1 MIPNSTT
8 IILTLS
14 LLIWLSPF
22 ISKLIRMPIP
32 PVEIILGSLFAYFG
46 FIYDNPYFDLVA
58 QTGFLYLMFL
68 AGMEVDLKQLINSPR
83 VIIHKSL
90 LFLFILSI
98 LAMISGWMFELNNI
112 IIISMPLISV
122 GLLATLSK
130 TYDKNESW
138 ITLAFTAGILGE
150 VLSITA
156 LTIFDA
162 ASKTGFNIH
171 LLIEVGYL
179 AGFIVS
185 VFILYKL
192 LKILF
197 WWFPELKHSLMPR
210 IDTANQDIRLAM
222 ALFFIFIAIMLS
234 LKLELALG
242 SFIAGMAISAFFH
255 HQKALEEKMSSLG
268 FGFLVPIFFIHV
280 GSSFDI
286 KSLLAE
292 GVVSGA
298 LTITVIMITIRI
310 IASFVLR
317 GIYKSQDALLTAFAL
332 SMPLTLLIAVATIGD
347 EAELIT
353 HLEYYQLVLASI
365 FEVLISMS
373 AIKIL
378 HRRYIAPSISQ

>member
-14 LLIWLSPF
+14 FLIWLSPF
-22 ISKLIRMPIP
+22 IAKIVRMPIP
-32 PVEIILGSLFAYFG
+32 STEIILGSLFAYAG

-68 AGMEVDLKQLINSPR
+68 AGMEVDLKQLLNSPKEI
-83 VIIHKSL
+83 VYKSL
-90 LFLFILSI
+90 LFLLMLS
-98 LAMISGWMFELNNI
+98 MISVIFGLIFDLNNI

-130 TYDKNESW
+130 TYNKNENW
-138 ITLAFTAGILGE
+138 ISLAFTAGILGE

-179 AGFIVS
+179 GGFIVS
-185 VFILYKL
+185 VFVLYKL
-192 LKILF
+192 LQILF
-197 WWFPELKHSLMPR
+197 WWFPELKQTLMPKLD
-210 IDTANQDIRLAM
+210 IANQDIRLAM

-234 LKLELALG
+234 LELELALG
-242 SFIAGMAISAFFH
+242 SFIAGMAISVFFH
-255 HQKALEEKMSSLG
+255 YQKVLEEKMSSLG

-280 GSSFDI
+280 GSSFDL

-292 GVVSGA
+292 GVVYGA
-298 LTITVIMITIRI
+298 LVITTLMILSRVL
-310 IASFVLR
+310 AAYVLR
-317 GIYKSQDALLTAFAL
+317 NIHKPIDALLVAFSL

-365 FEVLISMS
+365 FEVIISMG

-378 HRRYIAPSISQ
+378 RKY

>member
-14 LLIWLSPF
+14 FLIWLSPF
-22 ISKLIRMPIP
+22 IAKIVRMPIP
-32 PVEIILGSLFAYFG
+32 STEIILGSLFAYAG

-68 AGMEVDLKQLINSPR
+68 AGMEVDLKQLLNSPKEI
-83 VIIHKSL
+83 VYKSL
-90 LFLFILSI
+90 LFLLMLS
-98 LAMISGWMFELNNI
+98 MISVIFGLIFDLNNI

-122 GLLATLSK
+122 GLLATLNK
-130 TYDKNESW
+130 TYNKNEKW
-138 ITLAFTAGILGE
+138 ISLAFTAGILGE

-179 AGFIVS
+179 GGFIVS
-185 VFILYKL
+185 VFVLYKL
-192 LKILF
+192 LQILF
-197 WWFPELKHSLMPR
+197 WWFPELKQTLMPKLD
-210 IDTANQDIRLAM
+210 IANQDIRLAM

-234 LKLELALG
+234 LELELALG

-280 GSSFDI
+280 GSSFDL

-292 GVVSGA
+292 GVVYGA
-298 LTITVIMITIRI
+298 LVITTLMILSRVL
-310 IASFVLR
+310 AAYVLR
-317 GIYKSQDALLTAFAL
+317 NIHKPIDALLVAFSL

-365 FEVLISMS
+365 FEVIISMG
-373 AIKIL
+373 AIKII
-378 HRRYIAPSISQ
+378 HKH

>member
-1 MIPNSTT
+1 VIPNSTT

-22 ISKLIRMPIP
+22 ISKIVRMPIP

-46 FIYDNPYFDLVA
+46 FIDDNPYFDLVA

-68 AGMEVDLKQLINSPR
+68 AGMEVDLKQLTNSPK
-83 VIIHKSL
+83 IIINKSL
-90 LFLFILSI
+90 LFLLILSI
-98 LAMISGWMFELNNI
+98 SSAIFGWIFELNTI
-112 IIISMPLISV
+112 ITISMPLISV

-130 TYDKNESW
+130 TYDKNENW
-138 ITLAFTAGILGE
+138 LTLAFTAGILGE

-179 AGFIVS
+179 AGFIIS
-185 VFILYKL
+185 VFVLYKL
-192 LKILF
+192 LHILF
-197 WWFPELKHSLMPR
+197 WWFPEFKHTLMPR
-210 IDTANQDIRLAM
+210 IDTANQDIRLAI
-222 ALFFIFIAIMLS
+222 ALFFIFIAIMLY
-234 LKLELALG
+234 LGLELALG

-255 HQKALEEKMSSLG
+255 HQHSLEEKMSSLG

-286 KSLLAE
+286 NSLLAE

-298 LTITVIMITIRI
+298 LLITTLMIMSRI
-310 IASFVLR
+310 LGAFVLR
-317 GIYKSQDALLTAFAL
+317 NLYKTSDALLVAFSL

-347 EAELIT
+347 NAELIT

-373 AIKIL
+373 AIKFL
-378 HRRYIAPSISQ
+378 HKRIKS

>member
-22 ISKLIRMPIP
+22 ISKIVRMPIP

-46 FIYDNPYFDLVA
+46 FIDDNPYFDLVA

-68 AGMEVDLKQLINSPR
+68 AGMEVDLKQLTNSPK
-83 VIIHKSL
+83 IIINKSL
-90 LFLFILSI
+90 LFLLILSI
-98 LAMISGWMFELNNI
+98 SSAIFGWIFELNTI
-112 IIISMPLISV
+112 ITISMPLISV

-130 TYDKNESW
+130 TYDKNENW
-138 ITLAFTAGILGE
+138 LTLAFTAGILGE

-179 AGFIVS
+179 AGFIIS
-185 VFILYKL
+185 VFVLYKL
-192 LKILF
+192 LHILF
-197 WWFPELKHSLMPR
+197 WWFPEFKHTLMPR
-210 IDTANQDIRLAM
+210 IDTANQDIRLAI
-222 ALFFIFIAIMLS
+222 ALFFIFIAIMLY
-234 LKLELALG
+234 LGLELALG

-255 HQKALEEKMSSLG
+255 HQHSLEEKMSSLG

-286 KSLLAE
+286 NSLLAE

-298 LTITVIMITIRI
+298 LLITTLMIMSRI
-310 IASFVLR
+310 LGAFVLR
-317 GIYKSQDALLTAFAL
+317 NLYKTSDALLVAFSL

-347 EAELIT
+347 NAELIT

-373 AIKIL
+373 AIKFL
-378 HRRYIAPSISQ
+378 HKRIKS

>member
-1 MIPNSTT
+1 VIPNSTT

-14 LLIWLSPF
+14 FLIWLSPF
-22 ISKLIRMPIP
+22 IAKIVRMPIP
-32 PVEIILGSLFAYFG
+32 STEIILGSLFAYAG

-68 AGMEVDLKQLINSPR
+68 AGMEVDLKQLLNSPKEI
-83 VIIHKSL
+83 VYKSL
-90 LFLFILSI
+90 LFLLMLS
-98 LAMISGWMFELNNI
+98 MISVIFGLIFDLNNI

-130 TYDKNESW
+130 TYNKNENW
-138 ITLAFTAGILGE
+138 ISLAFTAGILGE

-179 AGFIVS
+179 GGFIVS
-185 VFILYKL
+185 VFVLYKL
-192 LKILF
+192 LQILF
-197 WWFPELKHSLMPR
+197 WWFPELKQTLMPKLD
-210 IDTANQDIRLAM
+210 IANQDIRLAM

-234 LKLELALG
+234 LELELALG
-242 SFIAGMAISAFFH
+242 SFIAGMAISVFFH
-255 HQKALEEKMSSLG
+255 YQKVLEEKMSSLG

-280 GSSFDI
+280 GSSFDL

-292 GVVSGA
+292 GVVYGA
-298 LTITVIMITIRI
+298 LVITTLMILSRVL
-310 IASFVLR
+310 AAYVLR
-317 GIYKSQDALLTAFAL
+317 NIHKPIDALLVAFSL

-365 FEVLISMS
+365 FEVIISMG

-378 HRRYIAPSISQ
+378 RKY

>member
-22 ISKLIRMPIP
+22 IAKLIRLPIA

-46 FIYDNPYFDLVA
+46 FIDDNPYFDLVA

-68 AGMEVDLKQLINSPR
+68 AGMEVDFKQLLNSSKMM
-83 VIIHKSL
+83 IKKAILFLIFLSL
-90 LFLFILSI
+90 LSVLAGWLFD
-98 LAMISGWMFELNNI
+98 LNNI

-130 TYDKNESW
+130 TYDKNEKW
-138 ITLAFTAGILGE
+138 ISLAFTVGVLGE
-150 VLSITA
+150 VASVTA
-156 LTIFDA
+156 LTVFDA
-162 ASKTGFNIH
+162 ATKTGFNLH
-171 LLIEVGYL
+171 LLIEIGYL
-179 AGFIVS
+179 AGFILS
-185 VFILYKL
+185 VFMLYKI

-197 WWFPELKHSLMPR
+197 WWFPEFKHTLIPR
-210 IDTANQDIRLAM
+210 FDTANQDIRLAM

-234 LKLELALG
+234 LGLELALG
-242 SFIAGMAISAFFH
+242 SFIAGMAIAIFFH
-255 HQKALEEKMSSLG
+255 HQHSLEEKMSSLG

-280 GSSFDI
+280 GSSFDLH
-286 KSLLAE
+286 SLLAE

-298 LTITVIMITIRI
+298 LTITIIMITIRI
-310 IASFVLR
+310 ISAFVLR
-317 GIYKSQDALLTAFAL
+317 GIYTHKDALLTAFAL

-347 EAELIT
+347 DAELIT

-365 FEVLISMS
+365 IEVIVSMVV
-373 AIKIL
+373 IKL
-378 HRRYIAPSISQ
+378 LTKLD

>member
-112 IIISMPLISV
+112 IIISMPLISI
-122 GLLATLSK
+122 GLLATLNK
-130 TYDKNESW
+130 TYNKDTKW
-138 ITLAFTAGILGE
+138 LKLAFTTGILGE
-150 VLSITA
+150 VASITA

-162 ASKTGFNIH
+162 ASKTGFNLH
-171 LLIEVGYL
+171 LLLEVSYL
-179 AGFIVS
+179 LGFIIG

-192 LKILF
+192 LKLLF
-197 WWFPELKHSLMPR
+197 WWFPELKNTLIPK

-242 SFIAGMAISAFFH
+242 SFIAGMSISAFFH
-255 HQKALEEKMSSLG
+255 HQKDLEEKMSSLG

-298 LTITVIMITIRI
+298 LTITAIMIVIRI
-310 IASFVLR
+310 ISAFVLR
-317 GIYKSQDALLTAFAL
+317 SIYTPKDALLTAFAL

-365 FEVLISMS
+365 FEVLIAMPM
-373 AIKIL
+373 IKLI
-378 HRRYIAPSISQ
+378 HHKIITKSS

>member
-1 MIPNSTT
+1 VIPNSTT

-22 ISKLIRMPIP
+22 ISKITRMPIP
-32 PVEIILGSLFAYFG
+32 PTEIILGSLFAYAG

-68 AGMEVDLKQLINSPR
+68 AGMEVDLKQLLNSPKE
-83 VIIHKSL
+83 IIRKSL
-90 LFLFILSI
+90 LFLLLLS
-98 LAMISGWMFELNNI
+98 MISAIFGVVFDLNNI

-130 TYDKNESW
+130 TYDKNENW
-138 ITLAFTAGILGE
+138 ISLAFTAGILGE

-162 ASKTGFNIH
+162 ASKTGFNVH

-185 VFILYKL
+185 VFVLYKL
-192 LKILF
+192 LQILF
-197 WWFPELKHSLMPR
+197 WWFPELKQTLIPKLD
-210 IDTANQDIRLAM
+210 IANQDIRLAM

-234 LKLELALG
+234 LELELALG

-280 GSSFDI
+280 GSSFDL
-286 KSLLAE
+286 KSLLAD
-292 GVVSGA
+292 GVVYGA
-298 LTITVIMITIRI
+298 LVITTLMILSRVL
-310 IASFVLR
+310 AAYVLR
-317 GIYKSQDALLTAFAL
+317 NIHKPIDALLVAFSL

-347 EAELIT
+347 ETELIT

-365 FEVLISMS
+365 FEVIISMG

-378 HRRYIAPSISQ
+378 HKYLHKS

>member
-1 MIPNSTT
+1 VIPNSTT

-22 ISKLIRMPIP
+22 ISKIVRMPIP

-68 AGMEVDLKQLINSPR
+68 AGMEVDLKQLINSPK
-83 VIIHKSL
+83 IIINKSL
-90 LFLFILSI
+90 LFLLILSI
-98 LAMISGWMFELNNI
+98 LSAIFGWIFELNSI

-130 TYDKNESW
+130 TYDKNENW
-138 ITLAFTAGILGE
+138 LTLAFTAGILGE

-162 ASKTGFNIH
+162 ASKTGFNMH

-179 AGFIVS
+179 LGFIIS

-192 LKILF
+192 LQILF
-197 WWFPELKHSLMPR
+197 WWFPELKQILIPKL
-210 IDTANQDIRLAM
+210 DTANQDIRLAM

-242 SFIAGMAISAFFH
+242 SFIAGMAISAFFR
-255 HQKALEEKMSSLG
+255 HQKALEEKMSNLG

-280 GSSFDI
+280 GASFDI
-286 KSLLAE
+286 KSLLADS
-292 GVVSGA
+292 VVSGA
-298 LTITVIMITIRI
+298 LTITVLMILARVL
-310 IASFVLR
+310 ASFVLK
-317 GIYKSQDALLTAFAL
+317 GIYKQSDALLVAFSL
-332 SMPLTLLIAVATIGD
+332 SMPLTLLIAVATIG
-347 EAELIT
+347 ENAELIT
-353 HLEYYQLVLASI
+353 RLEYYQLVLASI

-373 AIKIL
+373 TIKIL
-378 HRRYIAPSISQ
+378 HKHLKD

>member
-68 AGMEVDLKQLINSPR
+68 AGMEVNLKQLMNSPR
-83 VIIHKSL
+83 VVIHKSL
-90 LFLFILSI
+90 LFLFLLGLLSI
-98 LAMISGWMFELNNI
+98 IFGLIFDLNTI
-112 IIISMPLISV
+112 IVISMPLISV

-130 TYDKNESW
+130 TYDKNEKW
-138 ITLAFTAGILGE
+138 ITLAFTTGILGE

-156 LTIFDA
+156 LTVFDA
-162 ASKTGFNIH
+162 ASKTGINIH

-179 AGFIVS
+179 IGFGIS
-185 VFILYKL
+185 VFLLYKL
-192 LKILF
+192 LKIIF
-197 WWFPELKHSLMPR
+197 WWFPEFKHTLMPR
-210 IDTANQDIRLAM
+210 VDTANQDIRLAM

-255 HQKALEEKMSSLG
+255 HQKTLEEKMSSLG

-280 GSSFDI
+280 GASFDL
-286 KSLLAE
+286 KSLFAE

-298 LTITVIMITIRI
+298 LIITFVMVVIRI
-310 IASFVLR
+310 IAAFVLR
-317 GIYKSQDALLTAFAL
+317 NIYTAKEALLAAFAL

-365 FEVLISMS
+365 FEVLIVMPM
-373 AIKIL
+373 IKIL
-378 HRRYIAPSISQ
+378 YNKFF

>member
-22 ISKLIRMPIP
+22 IAKIARMPIP
-32 PVEIILGSLFAYFG
+32 PTEIVLGSLFAYAG

-68 AGMEVDLKQLINSPR
+68 AGMEVDLKQLLNSPKE
-83 VIIHKSL
+83 IIHKSL
-90 LFLFILSI
+90 LFLLILS
-98 LAMISGWMFELNNI
+98 MISVIFGLIFDLNNI

-130 TYDKNESW
+130 TYNKNENW
-138 ITLAFTAGILGE
+138 ISLAFTAGILGE

-179 AGFIVS
+179 VGFIVS

-192 LKILF
+192 LQILF
-197 WWFPELKHSLMPR
+197 WWFPELKQTLMPKLD
-210 IDTANQDIRLAM
+210 IANQDIRLAM

-234 LKLELALG
+234 LELELALG

-280 GSSFDI
+280 GSSFDL

-292 GVVSGA
+292 GVVYGA
-298 LTITVIMITIRI
+298 LVITTLMILSRI
-310 IASFVLR
+310 LAAYVLR
-317 GIYKSQDALLTAFAL
+317 SIHKPIDALLVAFSL

-365 FEVLISMS
+365 FEVIISMG

-378 HRRYIAPSISQ
+378 HKYLWLHQ